1 MKTFYAPALR
11 ASQEEVEK
19 DYGML
24 RRFENLTDI
33 VNGLPYIVVIL
44 NKERQLV
51 FCNQFL
57 VDLLGVKDINS
68 LLGMRPGELINCI
81 HANETDGG
89 CGTSESCR
97 YCGAVNAI
105 IECLKTGQR
114 SQGECRIISRSAVF
128 GDVSYDFFVS
138 ASPFRYH
145 DQDFVILSFNDISN
159 EKRRK
164 VLEKLFFHD
173 ILNTAGGLRGFL
185 EFLNT
190 FPDDKD
196 KEELLKVAM
205 SLSEQMID
213 EIVAQ
218 RELLAA
224 EQGELVPRM
233 ESVHCHKMLE
243 QIRQQIAYHPVA
255 IEKTISIDYPEQ
267 NVLLITDPIL
277 LRRVLLNMVK
287 NALEASSYGQTVTI
301 WYEKDDKARK
311 VAFFVNNSGMMS
323 HEVKSQIFQR
333 SFSTKSDARGVGTYS
348 IKLLGEK
355 YLKGKVSF
363 SSTQTEGTTFS
374 ITLPMAC

>member
-11 ASQEEVEK
+11 ASDEEIEK
-19 DYGML
+19 DYGLL

-33 VNGLPYIVVIL
+33 INGLPYIIVIL

-51 FCNQFL
+51 YCNQFL
-57 VDLLGVKDINS
+57 VDLLGARDIS
-68 LLGMRPGELINCI
+68 ILLGIRPGELINCI
-81 HANETDGG
+81 HAKETAGG
-89 CGTSESCR
+89 CGTTESCR

-105 IECLKTGQR
+105 MECLNTGKR
-114 SQGECRIISRSAVF
+114 SQGECRIMSKSATY
-128 GDVSYDFFVS
+128 GDISYDFFVS
-138 ASPFRYH
+138 AAPFRYQE
-145 DQDFVILSFNDISN
+145 QDFVILSFNDISN

-164 VLEKLFFHD
+164 VLEKLFLHD

-205 SLSEQMID
+205 SLSDQMID

-233 ESVHCHKMLE
+233 ESVHCQRMLE
-243 QIRQQIAYHPVA
+243 QISQQIAFHPVA
-255 IEKTISIDYPEQ
+255 TEKKITTDFPDQ
-267 NVLLITDPIL
+267 DVLLITDPIL

-287 NALEASSYGQTVTI
+287 NALEASSLGQTVTI
-301 WYEKDDKARK
+301 WYEKHDKAK
-311 VAFFVNNSGMMS
+311 KLTFFVNNSGVMS
-323 HEVKSQIFQR
+323 HEVQSQIFQR
-333 SFSTKSDARGVGTYS
+333 SFSTKSDSRGVGTYS

-363 SSTQTEGTTFS
+363 SSTQLGGTTFS
-374 ITLPMAC
+374 ITLPLAP